1 MVNSSVSNNDVFEYL
16 QKLKDLLPVSPSW
29 LSQQSRDTIERI
41 LKDNGLPPL
50 GSDLSG
56 APLHSRPDF
65 DAWFSNRSTEV
76 SSPSPSSHP
85 IFGTDT
91 VTSTI
96 GFNPSI
102 SEPSKGAPPQSDA
115 TDGVFG
121 NIYDIYGNPVTEV
134 VFGDIDPSL
143 WIDDIYQPPTLGDP
157 YDGVGPDGDYGTSTF
172 PSGGTGD
179 TFDEAWKNA
188 FGGIFGGLGIGELIR
203 SLIAKYTDATV
214 TGGEVIRNQWD
225 LSKIESANQF
235 SAQQAE
241 ISRDWQ
247 EEMYAKYN
255 SLSGKINQAELAG
268 VNPMFAVTGS
278 SVSPMSYGSSSPSGA
293 TVAGSGQKS
302 SSDLLSSLS
311 SLIGLKSLKSQIAKT
326 DAETRQIDANTD
338 ISLRKLSYELS
349 NLDSS
354 TNLNLQKIIESA
366 TSIEKIKSDIGL
378 NTAQSELFAEQVQ
391 YLVSQSNYINAIR
404 DPDRRLKAAHALI
417 AEWQERN
424 KELFKG
430 FEIGTDVFNT
440 LSDIG
445 IGIFNAKTGRI
456 FAYK

>member
-1 MVNSSVSNNDVFEYL
+1 MVNSSASNNDIFEYL
-16 QKLKDLLPVSPSW
+16 QKLKDFLPVSPYW
-29 LSQQSRDTIERI
+29 LSQQSRDTIDRI
-41 LKDNGLPPL
+41 LKENGVPSL
-50 GSDLSG
+50 GTDLSG

-65 DAWFSNRSTEV
+65 DAWL
-76 SSPSPSSHP
+76 SSRNTGTPSSSEFSHP
-85 IFGTDT
+85 IFGTDNI
-91 VTSTI
+91 TST
-96 GFNPSI
+96 GDFNTLI
-102 SEPSKGAPPQSDA
+102 SDPYTGAPPQSNV
-115 TDGVFG
+115 TDGVFD
-121 NIYDIYGNPVTEV
+121 NIYDIYGNPVTDIEI
-134 VFGDIDPSL
+134 GDVDSSIWL
-143 WIDDIYQPPTLGDP
+143 DDVYKPPTAGDP
-157 YDGVGPDGDYGTSTF
+157 YDGVGSDGDYGSSTF

-179 TFDEAWKNA
+179 TFADAWKNA

-247 EEMYAKYN
+247 EEMYSKYN

-326 DAETRQIDANTD
+326 DAETRQIDAHTD
-338 ISLRKLSYELS
+338 ISLTKLSHELS

-354 TNLNLQKIIESA
+354 TNLNLQKILESV

-378 NTAQSELFAEQVQ
+378 NTAQAELFAEQIQ
-391 YLVSQSNYINAIR
+391 YLISQSNYINSIR
-404 DPDRRLKAAHALI
+404 DADRRLRAAHALI

-430 FEIGTDVFNT
+430 VEIGTDVVRT